1 MEELR
6 MALDLLLSEGLSEI
20 IISNPRQKEGTV
32 KVKIRPVLLKEQLMF
47 QVTRFRGK
55 QVFHENLD
63 REQAKEEIEALLT
76 EDFRQLEGEN
86 RGKKLLVLVSKK
98 GKMTVK
104 WTGKQTKMQ
113 PATAVRALSHNRK
126 KKYLLEEG
134 IPVPFLVDLGVQT
147 IDGRIVHARYDKFR
161 QINRYLEFVEDILPV
176 FSKDECIHIIDFG
189 CGKSYLTFALY
200 YYLHEKKGYQ
210 IAITGLDLK
219 EDVIDHCSAL
229 AEKYGYEALH
239 FKKGDIAGFT
249 GADHVDMVVTLHA
262 CDTATDYALQK
273 AVDWGARVI
282 LSVPCCQHEVN
293 KQIRNEAL
301 APVLKYGLI
310 RERMSALLTD
320 AIRAD
325 LLEEHGYDTQILE
338 FIDMEHTPKNIL
350 IRAVKGRGKKDT
362 GIQRLTEELQV
373 HTTLQKLFEQTES

>member
-113 PATAVRALSHNRK
+113 PATAVQALSHNRK
-126 KKYLLEEG
+126 KKYLLEEEG

-176 FSKDECIHIIDFG
+176 FQRTNVSILLI
-189 CGKSYLTFALY
+189 
-200 YYLHEKKGYQ
+200 
-210 IAITGLDLK
+210 
-219 EDVIDHCSAL
+219 L
-229 AEKYGYEALH
+229 A
-239 FKKGDIAGFT
+239 
-249 GADHVDMVVTLHA
+249 VVSP
-262 CDTATDYALQK
+262 
-273 AVDWGARVI
+273 I
-282 LSVPCCQHEVN
+282 
-293 KQIRNEAL
+293 
-301 APVLKYGLI
+301 
-310 RERMSALLTD
+310 
-320 AIRAD
+320 
-325 LLEEHGYDTQILE
+325 
-338 FIDMEHTPKNIL
+338 
-350 IRAVKGRGKKDT
+350 
-362 GIQRLTEELQV
+362 
-373 HTTLQKLFEQTES
+373 

>member
-55 QVFHENLD
+55 QVFHENFD
-63 REQAKEEIEALLT
+63 REQAKEEIVSLLT

-113 PATAVRALSHNRK
+113 PATAVQALSHNRK

-229 AEKYGYEALH
+229 AEKYGSEALH
-239 FKKGDIAGFT
+239 FEKGDIAGFT

-373 HTTLQKLFEQTES
+373 HTTLQKLFEQTEN

>member
-113 PATAVRALSHNRK
+113 PATAVQALSHNRK
-126 KKYLLEEG
+126 KNICWKRGYRFHFWLS
-134 IPVPFLVDLGVQT
+134 LVC
-147 IDGRIVHARYDKFR
+147 R
-161 QINRYLEFVEDILPV
+161 Q
-176 FSKDECIHIIDFG
+176 
-189 CGKSYLTFALY
+189 
-200 YYLHEKKGYQ
+200 
-210 IAITGLDLK
+210 
-219 EDVIDHCSAL
+219 
-229 AEKYGYEALH
+229 
-239 FKKGDIAGFT
+239 
-249 GADHVDMVVTLHA
+249 
-262 CDTATDYALQK
+262 
-273 AVDWGARVI
+273 
-282 LSVPCCQHEVN
+282 
-293 KQIRNEAL
+293 
-301 APVLKYGLI
+301 
-310 RERMSALLTD
+310 
-320 AIRAD
+320 
-325 LLEEHGYDTQILE
+325 
-338 FIDMEHTPKNIL
+338 
-350 IRAVKGRGKKDT
+350 
-362 GIQRLTEELQV
+362 
-373 HTTLQKLFEQTES
+373 

>member
-63 REQAKEEIEALLT
+63 REQAREEIEALLT

-113 PATAVRALSHNRK
+113 PATAVQDLSHNRK

-147 IDGRIVHARYDKFR
+147 IDGRSYMPDMINSVRSIVIWNLWRISFLFFQR
-161 QINRYLEFVEDILPV
+161 TNVSILL
-176 FSKDECIHIIDFG
+176 I
-189 CGKSYLTFALY
+189 
-200 YYLHEKKGYQ
+200 
-210 IAITGLDLK
+210 
-219 EDVIDHCSAL
+219 L
-229 AEKYGYEALH
+229 A
-239 FKKGDIAGFT
+239 
-249 GADHVDMVVTLHA
+249 VVSP
-262 CDTATDYALQK
+262 
-273 AVDWGARVI
+273 I
-282 LSVPCCQHEVN
+282 
-293 KQIRNEAL
+293 
-301 APVLKYGLI
+301 
-310 RERMSALLTD
+310 
-320 AIRAD
+320 
-325 LLEEHGYDTQILE
+325 
-338 FIDMEHTPKNIL
+338 
-350 IRAVKGRGKKDT
+350 
-362 GIQRLTEELQV
+362 
-373 HTTLQKLFEQTES
+373 